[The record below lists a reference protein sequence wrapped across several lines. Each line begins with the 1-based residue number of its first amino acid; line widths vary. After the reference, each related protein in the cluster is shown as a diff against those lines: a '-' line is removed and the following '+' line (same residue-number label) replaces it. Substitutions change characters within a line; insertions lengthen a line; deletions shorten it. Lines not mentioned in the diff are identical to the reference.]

1 MTMNIEDCLPHMRDV
16 VTCEASL
23 RDISLMWRLIESTA
37 RMTCPDGAQGLLSML
52 AATRQG
58 IEALERDLIASFAR
72 QKVANLMVE
81 VGTPARHT
89 IDALVRNLFERTA
102 DVGFLAT
109 DQALREF
116 LAGQGMD
123 EAQACERLHAY
134 RAKYTVYDAIVLLDT
149 EGRVRAATGSAEGVE
164 RCDDALVANTLKAD
178 GYVETF
184 GPTALQA
191 GGAPALVY
199 SQRMLH
205 PRTGQPAGVLCLVFG
220 FATEMA
226 GIFASRHARNGR
238 ANLVVLDAEDR
249 IIASAEPAWMA
260 AGQQVPV
267 SSGEDVS
274 LRIWCG
280 RKYLVQTFHAEGYQG
295 YAGPPGWKA
304 QTMVP
309 LDLAF
314 DTARTGVLHGLED
327 AVVDGLLAHSAR
339 FCPPLHDI
347 IVAADAVRRVVW
359 NGQVMAPAQQRDE
372 RALRTVLEQ
381 ITDNGSRSDALFSR
395 SIRELADTALA
406 ARLSSARF
414 TAQWLVELLD
424 RNLYERAND
433 CRWWALAPELAAALA
448 AGGDP
453 MAVAEATRV
462 LKHINALYTVYTR
475 LVLYDRHGRII
486 AASHLGDTQGGPVVG
501 SRIEADTLA
510 AVLALPDQQR
520 YHVTPLRASPL
531 YGGRPTWVYH
541 AAIRDAGGREVL
553 GGIGIV
559 FDTAP
564 QLEAMLHGA
573 LVGQG
578 DETAAFVDREGRV
591 LCASDAALAAQG
603 RVDGL
608 PPEMLKLPRGQGAAC
623 IVVRDGQYMV
633 LGVSAS
639 PGYREFKVCDG
650 YEDQVLAVTLQSLG
664 AVREGRAAARRPQVL
679 PTPRRHGSGQGVEYA
694 TFCLGEELFAVRAD
708 QVVEAQPASQ
718 VHRLPPVGG
727 SHRVGMLALR
737 RDGLVLRHVSVFDL
751 DALLG
756 GTGTDLAA
764 GGQVVVLRAENFE
777 LGLLVS
783 DLHGVWN
790 FTPEQSQHAPWT
802 GDMLPPLVTQL
813 LTADEGR
820 QLIQVLDVQRL
831 REWLGSRAAQARQ
844 LAMRTV
850 EMAVE

>member
-1 MTMNIEDCLPHMRDV
+1 MNIEDCLPHMRDV

-23 RDISLMWRLIESTA
+23 RDISLMWRLIEATA
-37 RMTCPDGAQGLLSML
+37 RMTCPDGTQGLLSML

-58 IEALERDLIASFAR
+58 FEALERDLIASFAR
-72 QKVANLMVE
+72 QKVSNLMVE

-89 IDALVRNLFERTA
+89 IDALVRNLYERTA

-116 LAGQGMD
+116 LAGTGLD
-123 EAQACERLHAY
+123 AAQACERLRAY
-134 RAKYTVYDAIVLLDT
+134 RAKYTVYDAIALLDT
-149 EGRVRAATGSAEGVE
+149 EGRVLAAAGSAEGFTH
-164 RCDDALVANTLKAD
+164 CDDALVARTLQAE
-178 GYVETF
+178 GYVESF
-184 GPTALQA
+184 GPTRLQS
-191 GGAPALVY
+191 GDAPALVY

-226 GIFASRHARNGR
+226 GIFASRHTRNGR

-249 IIASAEPAWMA
+249 IIASAEPAWMPV
-260 AGQQVPV
+260 GQQVPV
-267 SSGEDVS
+267 SGGEDVA
-274 LRIWCG
+274 LRNWCG

-314 DTARTGVLHGLED
+314 DTARAGVLDGLEE

-448 AGGDP
+448 AGHDQ
-453 MAVAEATRV
+453 AQALEATRV

-475 LVLYDRHGRII
+475 LVVYDRDGRIV
-486 AASHLGDTQGGPVVG
+486 AASHPVDAHSGGVVG

-531 YGGRPTWVYH
+531 YGGKPTWVYH
-541 AAIRDAGGREVL
+541 AAIRNAGGSQVL

-564 QLEAMLHGA
+564 QLQAMLHGA
-573 LVGQG
+573 LAGQG
-578 DETAAFVDREGRV
+578 DEQAAFVDREGRV
-591 LCASDAALAAQG
+591 LCASDAALAAQE
-603 RVDGL
+603 RFEGL
-608 PPEMLKLPRGQGAAC
+608 PPELLKLPRGQGAAR
-623 IVVRDGQYMV
+623 IVVRDGQFMV

-639 PGYREFKVCDG
+639 PGYREFKLCDG
-650 YEDQVLAVTLQSLG
+650 YDDQVLAVTLQALG
-664 AVREGRAAARRPQVL
+664 PVREGRAAARRPQML
-679 PTPRRHGSGQGVEYA
+679 PTSRRHGSAQGLEYA

-718 VHRLPPVGG
+718 VHRLPSVG
-727 SHRVGMLALR
+727 SAHRVGMLALR
-737 RDGLVLRHVSVFDL
+737 RDGLVQRHVSVFDL

-756 GTGTDLAA
+756 GAGTALAA
-764 GGQVVVLRAENFE
+764 GGQVVVLRGENFE

-783 DLHGVWN
+783 DLHGVWS

-813 LTADEGR
+813 LSADEGR

-831 REWLGSRAAQARQ
+831 REWLSGRAASARRMA
-844 LAMRTV
+844 L
-850 EMAVE
+850 EAVELIGE